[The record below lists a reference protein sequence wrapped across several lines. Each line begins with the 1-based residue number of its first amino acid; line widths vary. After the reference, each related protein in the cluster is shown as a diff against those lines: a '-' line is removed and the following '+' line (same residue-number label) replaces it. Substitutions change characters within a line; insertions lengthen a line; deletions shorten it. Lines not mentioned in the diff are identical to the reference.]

1 MRLFS
6 AIIPPDNIV
15 RMLSR
20 LQKGVGGAN
29 WSDSDKLHITTGFYG
44 EVEPE
49 YAEILDHELA
59 QIRIP
64 GFDLRLSGVGHYGNT
79 EPRSLWAGV
88 EPSEPLTRLHKACR
102 GAARRARINMDSRDY
117 RPHVTLAYLRAD
129 PDIWRIAAFE
139 KRLAGFRTPPFLVDR
154 FFLISSHQRQNGSNI
169 YRIEA
174 SYPLYA

>member
-20 LQKGVGGAN
+20 QQKGVGGAN
-29 WSDSDKLHITTGFYG
+29 WSDPEKLHITTGFYG
-44 EVEPE
+44 DVDPE

-64 GFDLRLSGVGHYGNT
+64 GFDLRLSGVGHFGNNL
-79 EPRSLWAGV
+79 PHSLWAGV
-88 EPSEPLTRLHKACR
+88 EPSEPLIRLHKACR
-102 GAARRARINMDSRDY
+102 KAARRSQIDMESRDY
-117 RPHVTLAYLRAD
+117 HPHVTLAYLRGE
-129 PDIWRIAAFE
+129 PDVLRIAAFE

-154 FFLISSHQRQNGSNI
+154 FFLMSSHQRQSGSNV
-169 YRIEA
+169 YKIEA
-174 SYPLYA
+174 SYPLHA